1 MRFELS
7 RSRKRR
13 EILAA
18 PELLRIEPE
27 MMKMSLLVITLVSV
41 VVTLLCFMVLPGMI
55 FGGFDT
61 IFIPFIGSV
70 IAVTF
75 ILVIARIVQFN
86 RKPLIF
92 TQVGIAGGWMFCAR
106 YDELGTYQWENYKGI
121 FPILNKAKKT
131 LLITLNKGIFRDF
144 AYTARG
150 GGSIL
155 GACGYFF
162 DTDQIKSVEKI
173 LDGFGVQKASTG

>member
-7 RSRKRR
+7 KTKKRR

-27 MMKMSLLVITLVSV
+27 MIKMSSLIILLASV

-55 FGGFDT
+55 FGRFDS
-61 IFIPFIGSV
+61 IFIPFIGAV
-70 IAVTF
+70 ITVIF
-75 ILVIARIVQFN
+75 ILVIARIVQSS
-86 RKPLIF
+86 RKSLLF
-92 TQVGIAGGWMFCAR
+92 TQVGIAGAGMFYAR
-106 YDELGTYQWENYKGI
+106 YDELGTYQWENYRGVFSI
-121 FPILNKAKKT
+121 PNIAKKT
-131 LLITLNKGIFRDF
+131 LLITSNKGMFRDF

-155 GACGYFF
+155 GAYGYFF
-162 DTDQIKSVEKI
+162 DIDQIKSAEKI
-173 LDGFGVQKASTG
+173 LDGFGVRKAST

>member
-1 MRFELS
+1 MRFERS

-27 MMKMSLLVITLVSV
+27 MMKMSLLVISLVSV

-70 IAVTF
+70 ITVTF
-75 ILVIARIVQFN
+75 ILVIAQFN
-86 RKPLIF
+86 RKSLIF
-92 TQVGIAGGWMFCAR
+92 TQVGIAGGGIFCAR
-106 YDELGTYQWENYKGI
+106 YDELGTYQWENYCGI
-121 FPILNKAKKT
+121 FSIPNIAKKT
-131 LLITLNKGIFRDF
+131 LLITSNRGIFRDF
-144 AYTARG
+144 AYPARG

-173 LDGFGVQKASTG
+173 LDGFGVRKVSTG